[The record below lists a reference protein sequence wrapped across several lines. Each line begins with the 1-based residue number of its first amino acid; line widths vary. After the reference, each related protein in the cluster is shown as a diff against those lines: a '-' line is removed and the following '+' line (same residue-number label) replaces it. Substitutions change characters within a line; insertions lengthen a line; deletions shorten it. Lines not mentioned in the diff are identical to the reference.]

1 MEVISLNI
9 VFKPS
14 DLDKRDLIIN
24 AALKEFGANSFDKAS
39 TNNIVKNAGVS
50 KGLLYHYFKSKKELY
65 DYLTDFI
72 YQTIGDE
79 IREKCDFNEGDF
91 FKRIQNVAMIKIN
104 LTNRYPGLYDFGMK
118 LIKDYSY
125 EELLAKSKEY
135 NFELF
140 QKIYYEN
147 IDVSLFKES
156 VDVKVA
162 MTIIQWTIE
171 KFGETFE
178 NRTIVDYN
186 SVIDEMNMYL
196 NPLKDAFYK

>member
-1 MEVISLNI
+1 MNI